1 MKAVIAVEFKQQ
13 KQRIKYNK
21 SICSRSLH
29 TIFGLMRLLHTDG
42 WVKIASTNR
51 ARHSMTEKVFYQDSY
66 QKIHRSVVSAVEQGG
81 VVLESTIFYPMGGGQ
96 PGDTGTLRAGG
107 TEYRVTDTRYAPD
120 RNAIIHYLDTDDL
133 SPICAGESVELE
145 LDWER
150 RHRHMRMH
158 TSMHLMC
165 SLISAQATGGSIGES
180 ESRIDFDL
188 QGQTVDKEQLT
199 VAINELISKGLP
211 VSVGSISDDELEQNP
226 GLVRTMSVQ
235 PPRGQG
241 KVRTIRIEDTDYQ
254 PCGGT
259 HVKNISEIGE
269 VVISKIKSKGK
280 QNKRITLALV
290 SP

>member
-1 MKAVIAVEFKQQ
+1 
-13 KQRIKYNK
+13 
-21 SICSRSLH
+21 
-29 TIFGLMRLLHTDG
+29 
-42 WVKIASTNR
+42 
-51 ARHSMTEKVFYQDSY
+51 MTEKVFYQDSY
-66 QKIHRSVVSAVEQGG
+66 QKIHRSVVSAVEEGG
-81 VVLESTIFYPMGGGQ
+81 VVLTSTIFYPMGGGQ
-96 PGDTGTLRAGG
+96 PGDTGTLRVGG
-107 TEYRVTDTRYAPD
+107 IDYRISDTRFASD
-120 RNAIIHYLDTDDL
+120 RTGIIHYLDADDF
-133 SPICAGESVELE
+133 SGICPGDAVELE
-145 LDWER
+145 LDWAR

-165 SLISAQATGGSIGES
+165 SLINAQATGGSIGES

-188 QGQTVDKEQLT
+188 QGQAIDKEQLT
-199 VAINELISKGLP
+199 VAINDLIRRGLP
-211 VSVGSISDDELEQNP
+211 VSVGSISDEELQQNP

-241 KVRTIRIEDTDYQ
+241 EVRTISIEDTDYQ

-269 VVISKIKSKGK
+269 VVITKIKSKGK